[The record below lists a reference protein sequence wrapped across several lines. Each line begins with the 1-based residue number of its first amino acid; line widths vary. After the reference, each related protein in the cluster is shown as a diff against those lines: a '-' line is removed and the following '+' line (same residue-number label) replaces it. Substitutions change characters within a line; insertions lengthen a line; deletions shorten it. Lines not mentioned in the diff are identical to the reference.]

1 MTANHRDTYFM
12 KTKRLL
18 RPRWHRPCR
27 LLLSIGVC
35 ITLFISIILIA
46 WQEHLVDV
54 DLPYNPV
61 LQIRERPV
69 PLQEEQELDWPPVLS
84 AYLEPSSSYDS
95 WYENPTSK
103 DPKIKKPLPLRG
115 TLRQAL
121 TRLDFPILN
130 YTNPAGKDSICSK
143 IPTLLPID
151 DFGTIILDPYLPWIH
166 DLFLSHD
173 GKFVN
178 IVAQNRRRCHKG
190 KNHLDEMKFWE
201 GQVALFQ
208 PVAVKRINVE
218 NKKIQYRLSTH
229 EEADP
234 DGLETRF
241 ICRFKTIDHLRQ
253 KVVYSGETLSTYP
266 FNYEFVNWRKMK
278 KTMVEDSKDQTAFWL
293 SPLMFHCPIPSE
305 HQQEDLKLT
314 NSPQLL
320 LDIIPIRTPVR
331 RNDRDGFF
339 FHEGHGGPTSFDAME
354 WFGNSHVLPKLDD
367 SGRWENLP
375 VCSLKPP
382 ETREPQNSESRT
394 MQIGPEEN
402 AYAISSNKP
411 HRLVA
416 CTWTSAL
423 HQRRGN
429 ERRISDGKSRLREWI
444 AFHLEAGFDHM
455 YIFDN
460 TGANATIFR
469 LKNEVDP
476 DLEERSDQEK
486 FQIRD
491 NLSSVTNLFP
501 SSKVTRI
508 DWPATICNNN
518 RPAHDDPGERSSQY
532 AAEAACR
539 LRYGPYTDWM
549 ASMDPDEYF
558 IPMGNNTSWKEILE
572 IVDKTEGRKVLKF
585 RSTRARPLL
594 SRLVYDKFCKNCVN
608 FFIRCNN
615 SYFFHKFEFT

>member
-1 MTANHRDTYFM
+1 MAPKNHYKYF
-12 KTKRLL
+12 TKSNRLL
-18 RPRWHRPCR
+18 NHRWHRLCR
-27 LLLSIGVC
+27 LLLAIGVC
-35 ITLFISIILIA
+35 KTFIISIVLIA
-46 WQEHLVDV
+46 WQEHSIYV
-54 DLPYNPV
+54 DLPYNAL
-61 LQIRERPV
+61 LQSTKRPV
-69 PLQEEQELDWPPVLS
+69 STQEEKQTDWPPVLS
-84 AYLEPSSSYDS
+84 AYVEPSSSYDS
-95 WYENPTSK
+95 WYENPSSK

-115 TLRQAL
+115 TRSQDL
-121 TRLDFPILN
+121 TRLNFPILN
-130 YTNPAGKDSICSK
+130 YSDPSGKDSICNK

-151 DFGTIILDPYLPWIH
+151 DFGATILDSYLPWIH

-173 GKFVN
+173 GKSVN

-208 PVAVKRINVE
+208 PVAVKRVSGE
-218 NKKIQYRLSTH
+218 NNEIHYRLSSH

-241 ICRFKTIDHLRQ
+241 ICRFKKMDHMRQ
-253 KVVYSGETLSTYP
+253 KVVYLGETLSTYP
-266 FNYEFVNWRKMK
+266 FNYEFVNWRKK
-278 KTMVEDSKDQTAFWL
+278 KTTMVEDTKDQTAFWL
-293 SPLMFHCPIPSE
+293 SPLMFHCPIPNE
-305 HQQEDLKLT
+305 HQQLNLKQEK
-314 NSPQLL
+314 SPQLL

-339 FHEGHGGPTSFDAME
+339 FHEGHGGPTSFDANE
-354 WFGNSHVLPKLDD
+354 WFGNSHILPKLDD

-382 ETREPQNSESRT
+382 ETSEPQIFSSQT
-394 MQIGPEEN
+394 IQPGPEEIVN
-402 AYAISSNKP
+402 AISSNKT

-469 LKNEVDP
+469 LKNEADP
-476 DLEERSDQEK
+476 DFEDGSDQGK
-486 FQIRD
+486 FRIHD
-491 NLSSVTNLFP
+491 DLSLVTNLFP

-558 IPMGNNTSWKEILE
+558 VPMGNNTDWREILE
-572 IVDKTEGRKVLKF
+572 KVDKTEGRKILKF

-594 SRLVYDKFCKNCVN
+594 SRL
-608 FFIRCNN
+608 
-615 SYFFHKFEFT
+615 E